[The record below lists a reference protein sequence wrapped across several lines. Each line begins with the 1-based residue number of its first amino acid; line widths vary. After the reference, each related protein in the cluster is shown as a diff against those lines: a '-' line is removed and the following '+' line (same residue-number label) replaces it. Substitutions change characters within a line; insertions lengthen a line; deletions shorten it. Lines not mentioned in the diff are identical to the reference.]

1 MNINHAPMVTTTFI
15 TGASSGIG
23 SSLAIAL
30 AKKGHR
36 IALFSRREK
45 QLEEIKTEIEK
56 NGGEALVVPG
66 DVTDPT
72 SIKRA
77 FEKIEREWVA
87 PDIIVANAGVA
98 HWIKT
103 TEMELKKARQTVDV
117 NLMGLINT
125 VQLALPRM
133 INNGGG
139 HIVGIAS
146 AASYRGIPNLAVYSA
161 TKAGIVQYLE
171 GVRVE
176 NNAKGIVVTT
186 ICPGFIETPMVTN
199 KYIPKGTPLPF
210 MMDVEKSTKKII
222 SAIEHKRSHYTYPLP
237 MAILGKIGL
246 ILPNSM
252 YDKVI
257 IPFARWWLFR

>member
-1 MNINHAPMVTTTFI
+1 MVTTTFI

-23 SSLAIAL
+23 SSLAISL

-36 IALFSRREK
+36 VALFSRREK
-45 QLEEIKTEIEK
+45 QLDNIKTEIEK

-72 SIKRA
+72 SIERA
-77 FEKIEREWVA
+77 FEKIEREWA
-87 PDIIVANAGVA
+87 TPDMIVANAGIA

-103 TEMELKKARQTVDV
+103 TEMDLEKAHQTVDV

-161 TKAGIVQYLE
+161 TKAGIVRYLE
-171 GVRVE
+171 GVRIE
-176 NNAKGIVVTT
+176 NNTKGIVVTT
-186 ICPGFIETPMVTN
+186 ICPGFIKTPMVTD
-199 KYIPKGTPLPF
+199 KDIPKGTPLPF
-210 MMDVEKSTKKII
+210 IMDVEKSTKKII
-222 SAIEHKRSHYTYPLP
+222 KVIEHKRSQYTYPLP

-257 IPFARWWLFR
+257 IPFARWWFFR

>member
-1 MNINHAPMVTTTFI
+1 MVTTTFI

-30 AKKGHR
+30 AEKGHR

-56 NGGEALVVPG
+56 NGGKALIVPG

-72 SIKRA
+72 SIERA
-77 FEKIEREWVA
+77 FEKIEREWA
-87 PDIIVANAGVA
+87 TPDIIVANAGVA

-103 TEMELKKARQTVDV
+103 TEMELKEARQTVDV

-139 HIVGIAS
+139 QIVGIAS

-161 TKAGIVQYLE
+161 TKAGIVRYLE

-186 ICPGFIETPMVTN
+186 ICPGFIKTPMVTN
-199 KYIPKGTPLPF
+199 KDIPKGTPLPF

-257 IPFARWWLFR
+257 IPFARWWFFR

>member
-1 MNINHAPMVTTTFI
+1 MVTTTFI

-36 IALFSRREK
+36 VALFSRHEK
-45 QLEEIKTEIEK
+45 QLEEVKTEIEE
-56 NGGEALVVPG
+56 NGGRALVVPG

-72 SIKRA
+72 SIERA
-77 FEKIEREWVA
+77 FEKTEREWA
-87 PDIIVANAGVA
+87 TPDIVVANAGIA

-125 VQLALPRM
+125 VQLALPRI

-139 HIVGIAS
+139 HIVGISS

-161 TKAGIVQYLE
+161 TKAGIVKYLE

-176 NNAKGIVVTT
+176 NKSKGIVVTT
-186 ICPGFIETPMVTN
+186 ICPGFIKTPMVTD

-210 MMDVEKSTKKII
+210 IIDVEKSTRKII
-222 SAIEHKRSHYTYPLP
+222 SAIEHKRSHYTYPLA
-237 MAILGKIGL
+237 MTILGKIGL
-246 ILPNSM
+246 IIPNII
-252 YDKVI
+252 YDKLI
-257 IPFARWWLFR
+257 IPFARWWFFH

>member
-1 MNINHAPMVTTTFI
+1 MVNTTLI

-36 IALFSRREK
+36 VALFSRHEK
-45 QLEEIKTEIEK
+45 QLGEVKTKIEE
-56 NGGEALVVPG
+56 NGGVALVVPG

-72 SIKRA
+72 SIEKA
-77 FEKIEREWVA
+77 FEKIEREWA
-87 PDIIVANAGVA
+87 TPDIVVANAGVA

-103 TEMELKKARQTVDV
+103 TDMELKKAHQTVDV
-117 NLMGLINT
+117 NLKGLINT

-133 INNGGG
+133 INNNGG
-139 HIVGIAS
+139 HIVGISS

-161 TKAGIVQYLE
+161 TKAGIVRYLE

-176 NNAKGIVVTT
+176 NNSKGIVVTT
-186 ICPGFIETPMVTN
+186 ICPGFVKTPMVTD

-210 MMDVEKSTKKII
+210 IIDVEKSTKKII
-222 SAIEHKRSHYTYPLP
+222 SAIEHKHSHYTYPLP
-237 MAILGKIGL
+237 MNILGKIGL

-252 YDKVI
+252 YDKLI
-257 IPFARWWLFR
+257 IPFARWWFFR

>member
-1 MNINHAPMVTTTFI
+1 MNINHASMVTTTFI

-36 IALFSRREK
+36 VALFSRHEK
-45 QLEEIKTEIEK
+45 QLDEIKTEIKK
-56 NGGEALVVPG
+56 NGGKALVVTG
-66 DVTDPT
+66 DVTDSN
-72 SIKRA
+72 SIEKA
-77 FEKIEREWVA
+77 FEKIEREWSA
-87 PDIIVANAGVA
+87 PDMIVANAGVA
-98 HWIKT
+98 HWVKT
-103 TEMELKKARQTVDV
+103 TEMKLKEAHQTVDV

-161 TKAGIVQYLE
+161 TKAGIVRYLE

-176 NNAKGIVVTT
+176 NKAKGIVVTT
-186 ICPGFIETPMVTN
+186 ICPGFIKTPMVTD

-210 MMDVEKSTKKII
+210 IMDVEKSTKKII
-222 SAIEHKRSHYTYPLP
+222 KVIEHKRSQHTYPLP
-237 MAILGKIGL
+237 IALLGKIGL
-246 ILPNSM
+246 IIPNSM
-252 YDKVI
+252 YDKLI
-257 IPFARWWLFR
+257 IPFARWWFFR

>member
-1 MNINHAPMVTTTFI
+1 MGTTTFI

-30 AKKGHR
+30 VKKGHR
-36 IALFSRREK
+36 VALFSRREK
-45 QLEEIKTEIEK
+45 QLGAIKTEIEK
-56 NGGEALVVPG
+56 NGGTALVVPG

-72 SIKRA
+72 SIERA
-77 FEKIEREWVA
+77 FEKIEREWNTI
-87 PDIIVANAGVA
+87 DIIVANAGVA
-98 HWIKT
+98 HWVKT
-103 TEMELKKARQTVDV
+103 AEMELKKACQTVDV

-161 TKAGIVQYLE
+161 TKAGIVRYLE

-176 NNAKGIVVTT
+176 NIAKGILVTT
-186 ICPGFIETPMVTN
+186 ICPGFVKTPMVTE
-199 KYIPKGTPLPF
+199 KDIPIGVPLPF
-210 MMDVEKSTKKII
+210 IMDVEKSTKKILKVI
-222 SAIEHKRSHYTYPLP
+222 QHKRGHFTYPLP
-237 MAILGKIGL
+237 MSILGKIGL

-252 YDKVI
+252 YDKLI
-257 IPFARWWLFR
+257 IPFARWWFFR

>member
-1 MNINHAPMVTTTFI
+1 MNINHALMSTTTFI

-36 IALFSRREK
+36 VALFSRREK
-45 QLEEIKTEIEK
+45 QLGEIKTEIEK
-56 NGGEALVVPG
+56 NGGKALVVPG

-72 SIKRA
+72 SIEKA
-77 FEKIEREWVA
+77 FEKIEREWA
-87 PDIIVANAGVA
+87 TPDMVVANAGVA

-103 TEMELKKARQTVDV
+103 TEMELKKAYETVDV
-117 NLMGLINT
+117 NLIGLINT

-139 HIVGIAS
+139 HIVGISS

-161 TKAGIVQYLE
+161 TKAGIVRYLE

-176 NNAKGIVVTT
+176 NNSKGIFVTT
-186 ICPGFIETPMVTN
+186 ICPGFIETPMVTE
-199 KYIPKGTPLPF
+199 KDIPKGTPLPF
-210 MMDVEKSTKKII
+210 IMDVEKSTKKILKV
-222 SAIEHKRSHYTYPLP
+222 IEHKKSQHTYPLP
-237 MAILGKIGL
+237 MAILSKIGL

-252 YDKVI
+252 YDKLI
-257 IPFARWWLFR
+257 IPLARWWFFR

>member
-1 MNINHAPMVTTTFI
+1 MVTTTFI

-36 IALFSRREK
+36 VALFSRHER
-45 QLEEIKTEIEK
+45 QLDNIKTEIEK

-72 SIKRA
+72 SIERA
-77 FEKIEREWVA
+77 FEKIEREWA
-87 PDIIVANAGVA
+87 TPDMIVVNAGIA

-103 TEMELKKARQTVDV
+103 TEMDLEKAHQTVDV

-125 VQLALPRM
+125 VKLALPRM

-161 TKAGIVQYLE
+161 TKAGIVRYLE

-176 NNAKGIVVTT
+176 NNTKGIVVTT
-186 ICPGFIETPMVTN
+186 ICPGFIKTPMVTD
-199 KYIPKGTPLPF
+199 KDIPKGTPLPF
-210 MMDVEKSTKKII
+210 IMDVEKSTKKII
-222 SAIEHKRSHYTYPLP
+222 KVIEHKRSQYTYPLP

-257 IPFARWWLFR
+257 IPFARWWFFR

>member
-1 MNINHAPMVTTTFI
+1 MNINHASMVTTTFI

-36 IALFSRREK
+36 VALFSRREK
-45 QLEEIKTEIEK
+45 QLGEIKTEIEK
-56 NGGEALVVPG
+56 NGGEAMVVLG

-72 SIKRA
+72 SIERA
-77 FEKIEREWVA
+77 FEKIEREWAV

-103 TEMELKKARQTVDV
+103 TEMELKEARQTVDV

-139 HIVGIAS
+139 QIVGIAS

-161 TKAGIVQYLE
+161 TKAGIVRYLE

-186 ICPGFIETPMVTN
+186 ICPGFIKTPMVTN
-199 KYIPKGTPLPF
+199 KDIPKGIPLPF

>member
-1 MNINHAPMVTTTFI
+1 MVTTTFI

-36 IALFSRREK
+36 VALFSRHEK
-45 QLEEIKTEIEK
+45 QLEKIKTEIEK
-56 NGGEALVVPG
+56 NGGMALVVPG

-72 SIKRA
+72 SIERA
-77 FEKIEREWVA
+77 FEEIENKWAA
-87 PDIIVANAGVA
+87 PDMIVANAGVA
-98 HWIKT
+98 YWIKT
-103 TEMELKKARQTVDV
+103 TEMKLNKARQTVDV

-139 HIVGIAS
+139 HIVGISS

-161 TKAGIVQYLE
+161 TKAGIVRYLE

-176 NNAKGIVVTT
+176 NNSKGILVTT
-186 ICPGFIETPMVTN
+186 ICPGFIKTPMVTD

-210 MMDVEKSTKKII
+210 IIDTEKSTKKII

-237 MAILGKIGL
+237 MTILGKIGL
-246 ILPNSM
+246 ILPNLM
-252 YDKVI
+252 YDKLI
-257 IPFARWWLFR
+257 IPFARWWFFR

>member
-1 MNINHAPMVTTTFI
+1 MDINHASMVSTVFI
-15 TGASSGIG
+15 TGGSSGIG
-23 SSLAIAL
+23 ASLAIAL

-36 IALFSRREK
+36 VALFSRREK
-45 QLEEIKTEIEK
+45 QLGEIKTEIEK
-56 NGGEALVVPG
+56 NDGKALIVPG

-72 SIKRA
+72 SIERA
-77 FEKIEREWVA
+77 FEKIEKIWAV

-103 TEMELKKARQTVDV
+103 TNMELKKARQTVDV
-117 NLMGLINT
+117 NLLGLINT

-161 TKAGIVQYLE
+161 TKAGIVRYLE

-176 NNAKGIVVTT
+176 NNTKGIVVTT
-186 ICPGFIETPMVTN
+186 ICPGFIKTPMVTD

-210 MMDVEKSTKKII
+210 MMDVETSTKKII
-222 SAIEHKRSHYTYPLP
+222 KVIEHKRSQYTYPLP

-246 ILPNSM
+246 ILPNFI
-252 YDKVI
+252 YDKMI
-257 IPFARWWLFR
+257 IPFARWWFFR

>member
-1 MNINHAPMVTTTFI
+1 MD
-15 TGASSGIG
+15 
-23 SSLAIAL
+23 L
-30 AKKGHR
+30 
-36 IALFSRREK
+36 EK
-45 QLEEIKTEIEK
+45 AHQTIE
-56 NGGEALVVPG
+56 
-66 DVTDPT
+66 
-72 SIKRA
+72 
-77 FEKIEREWVA
+77 
-87 PDIIVANAGVA
+87 
-98 HWIKT
+98 
-103 TEMELKKARQTVDV
+103 V
-117 NLMGLINT
+117 NLMGVINT
-125 VQLALPRM
+125 VQLALSRM

-161 TKAGIVQYLE
+161 TKAGIVRYLE

-176 NNAKGIVVTT
+176 NNDKGIVVTT

-252 YDKVI
+252 YDKMI
-257 IPFARWWLFR
+257 IPFARWWFFR